1 MRLFSKRSKT
11 TARRILSPLLL
22 LGVWELSGRMHLV
35 DPLLLPPPSTV
46 FAELWRML
54 ANGSLI
60 ADIWASLRR
69 VFMGFFISA
78 IVSITLGAVMGRSQ
92 LFEDM
97 LDPLIELI
105 RPISPLAIF
114 PLALLWFGIGDASK
128 VFLIALSCSFPI
140 IISTYAGVRGIDRSY
155 IQVARS
161 LGSSRFEILQRVVLN
176 GALPHIFTGLRL
188 AWGIAFIVIIAS
200 EMIGG
205 VAGLG
210 YMVLTA
216 QQTFRVDRVFAG
228 IVVIGVLGFATDQGF
243 RYLRRLL
250 LPWYQETRG

>member
-1 MRLFSKRSKT
+1 MHHFSGST
-11 TARRILSPLLL
+11 LRRILSPIVVLLI
-22 LGVWELSGRMHLV
+22 WELATRLRIV
-35 DPLLLPPPSTV
+35 DQLLLPPPSVV
-46 FAELWRML
+46 FVELWRML
-54 ANGSLI
+54 VDGSLI

-69 VFMGFFISA
+69 VFLGFMVSAVISIA
-78 IVSITLGAVMGRSQ
+78 LGAVMGLSQ
-92 LFEDM
+92 IIEDVV
-97 LDPLIELI
+97 DPLVELI

-128 VFLIALSCSFPI
+128 IFLIALSCSFPI

-161 LGSSRFEILQRVVLN
+161 LGATRLEILQKVVIY
-176 GALPHIFTGLRL
+176 GALPNIFTGLRL

-243 RYLRRLL
+243 RVLRRKL
-250 LPWYQETRG
+250 LPWYQETRA

>member
-1 MRLFSKRSKT
+1 MPRFSGT
-11 TARRILSPLLL
+11 VRRIASPLLL
-22 LGVWELSGRMHLV
+22 LVVWELTSRVGLV

-54 ANGSLI
+54 LSGSLI
-60 ADIWASLRR
+60 VDTWASLRR
-69 VFMGFFISA
+69 VLMGFSISA
-78 IVSITLGAVMGRSQ
+78 VISITLGALMGRSQ
-92 LFEDM
+92 LLEDM
-97 LDPLIELI
+97 LDPLIELL

-161 LGSSRFEILQRVVLN
+161 MGATRFEIFQRVVLN
-176 GALPHIFTGLRL
+176 GALPQVFTGIRL
-188 AWGIAFIVIIAS
+188 AWGIALIVIIAS

-243 RYLRRLL
+243 RLLRRRL
-250 LPWYQETRG
+250 LPWYQELRE

>member
-1 MRLFSKRSKT
+1 MHLSRRTL
-11 TARRILSPLLL
+11 RRIASPLVVLAL
-22 LGVWELSGRMHLV
+22 WEFVSRTNLV
-35 DPLLLPPPSTV
+35 DPLLLPAPSTV
-46 FAELWRML
+46 FAEMWRML
-54 ANGSLI
+54 LDGTLLV
-60 ADIWASLRR
+60 DTWASLRR
-69 VFMGFFISA
+69 ILMGFSISA
-78 IVSITLGAVMGRSQ
+78 VISVVIGALMGRSE
-92 LFEDM
+92 LADDV

-140 IISTYAGVRGIDRSY
+140 IISTYTGVRGIDRSY

-161 LGSSRFEILQRVVLN
+161 LGATRFEIFQRVVLN
-176 GALPHIFTGLRL
+176 GALPHIFTGVRL
-188 AWGIAFIVIIAS
+188 AWGIALIVIIAS

-216 QQTFRVDRVFAG
+216 QQTFRVDQVFVG
-228 IVVIGVLGFATDQGF
+228 IVIIGVLGFATDQGF
-243 RYLRRLL
+243 RALRRKL
-250 LPWYQETRG
+250 LPWYQEFRG

>member
-1 MRLFSKRSKT
+1 MPHFNKKT
-11 TARRILSPLLL
+11 GRRILSPLLL
-22 LGVWELSGRMHLV
+22 LAIWEFVGRTGLV
-35 DPLLLPPPSTV
+35 DPLLLPPPTIV
-46 FAELWRML
+46 FTELWHML
-54 ANGSLI
+54 ISGSLI

-69 VFMGFFISA
+69 VFIGFLISA
-78 IVSITLGAVMGRSQ
+78 LISITLGALMGVSQ
-92 LFEDM
+92 VFDDVV
-97 LDPLIELI
+97 DPLVELM

-128 VFLIALSCSFPI
+128 VFIIALSCSFPI

-161 LGSSRFEILQRVVLN
+161 LGSTRFEIFRRVILY

-216 QQTFRVDRVFAG
+216 QQTFRIDRVFAG
-228 IVVIGVLGFATDQGF
+228 IVVIGVLGFSTDQGF
-243 RYLRRLL
+243 RFLRRRL
-250 LPWYQETRG
+250 LPWYQESRG

>member
-1 MRLFSKRSKT
+1 MRHSRRTL
-11 TARRILSPLLL
+11 RRIASPLVVLA
-22 LGVWELSGRMHLV
+22 VWEFVSRTKLV
-35 DPLLLPPPSTV
+35 DPLLLPAPSTV
-46 FAELWRML
+46 FAEMWRML
-54 ANGSLI
+54 LDGTLI
-60 ADIWASLRR
+60 VDTWASLRR
-69 VFMGFFISA
+69 ILMGFSISA
-78 IVSITLGAVMGRSQ
+78 VISVVIGALMGRSE
-92 LFEDM
+92 FADDV
-97 LDPLIELI
+97 LDPLVELI

-140 IISTYAGVRGIDRSY
+140 IISTYTGVRGIDRSY

-161 LGSSRFEILQRVVLN
+161 LGATRFEIFQRIVLN
-176 GALPHIFTGLRL
+176 GALPHIFTGIRL
-188 AWGIAFIVIIAS
+188 AWGIALIVIIAS

-216 QQTFRVDRVFAG
+216 QQTFRVDQVFVG

-243 RYLRRLL
+243 RALRRRL
-250 LPWYQETRG
+250 LPWYQEFRG